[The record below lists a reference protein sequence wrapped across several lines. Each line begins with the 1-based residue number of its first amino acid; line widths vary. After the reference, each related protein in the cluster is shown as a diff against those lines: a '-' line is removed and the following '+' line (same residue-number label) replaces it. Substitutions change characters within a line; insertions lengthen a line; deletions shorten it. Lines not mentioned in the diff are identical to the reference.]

1 MIGDPPSWCIHESW
15 MHPWEN
21 ALFSF
26 LCQRLW
32 SGETVRKVTLVEN
45 SADYEDSNDDSDDS
59 DDDDDGYVERWRLK
73 GWNLF
78 DKDKAICWK
87 YVEH

>member
-1 MIGDPPSWCIHESW
+1 MNASI
-15 MHPWEN
+15 WEN

-45 SADYEDSNDDSDDS
+45 SADYEDSNDDSDD
-59 DDDDDGYVERWRLK
+59 GYVER
-73 GWNLF
+73 
-78 DKDKAICWK
+78 
-87 YVEH
+87 

>member
-1 MIGDPPSWCIHESW
+1 MHSWIMNASI
-15 MHPWEN
+15 WEN

-32 SGETVRKVTLVEN
+32 SGETVRKVTLEEN
-45 SADYEDSNDDSDDS
+45 PADFEDSNDDDD

-78 DKDKAICWK
+78 DKDDAICWK